1 MEDIIYELDED
12 DCPCSGFG
20 WTAHGNSW
28 KECPLHFEGQLHPES
43 KQLLLDD
50 LNQLHEEERKSMLRW
65 KIDQVKKNIS
75 NIQQTLRAEQANLV
89 KLELELINRT
99 PTVKMPAIASSLLN
113 PSTVMVIHEEDVHED
128 LVFHSIADGE

>member
-1 MEDIIYELDED
+1 MDDIIYELDED
-12 DCPCSGFG
+12 DCPCRGFG
-20 WTAHGNSW
+20 WTEHGLSW

-65 KIDQVKKNIS
+65 KIEQVRRNIGT
-75 NIQQTLRAEQANLV
+75 IQHTLRQEQAKLV

-99 PTVKMPAIASSLLN
+99 PTIKMPAVATSLLN
-113 PSTVMVIHEEDVHED
+113 PGTVMVIEDEPT
-128 LVFHSIADGE
+128 